1 MAEPALFGS
10 VFERHRVAVRR
21 YVVRRVGV
29 TDGEDLAAEVFVRA
43 FRSRGR
49 FRPEYSSALPWLMGL
64 ANNVIGD
71 HRRIERRRLATMERL
86 ASEASEHAE
95 SRDAGLGLEVI
106 QALRALPVTHR
117 DTLLLMVWGELSRDE
132 VAAALGVPIG
142 TVNSRIARARK
153 RLASDLTPTR
163 QASSTELRL
172 MGDGNV

>member
-1 MAEPALFGS
+1 
-10 VFERHRVAVRR
+10 
-21 YVVRRVGV
+21 
-29 TDGEDLAAEVFVRA
+29 
-43 FRSRGR
+43 
-49 FRPEYSSALPWLMGL
+49 MGL

-86 ASEASEHAE
+86 ASESSEHVE
-95 SRDAGLGLEVI
+95 SPNAGLGLEVI
-106 QALRALPVTHR
+106 QALRALPATHR

-142 TVNSRIARARK
+142 TVNSRVARARK